1 MRQCAA
7 QIRPK
12 YKAFSPLVTFRVD
25 STQGHL
31 PPAMETP
38 SNFQKR
44 GGSRMNITY
53 KLGLAVLMG
62 ACFAFATAQA
72 LELLLNTAP

>member
-1 MRQCAA
+1 
-7 QIRPK
+7 
-12 YKAFSPLVTFRVD
+12 
-25 STQGHL
+25 
-31 PPAMETP
+31 
-38 SNFQKR
+38 
-44 GGSRMNITY
+44 MNVTY